1 MEMMFFFNLQI
12 LRQFLQIFVCRGPAG
27 CESYDGVCFIIGF
40 PEAIGD
46 MFAEFLQLFVF
57 EDEKLLVCGR
67 FEIEGIAFFV
77 EEGFELFCHA
87 NRVLTDAGVQIIGE
101 QGIELDAKESAF
113 G

>member
-1 MEMMFFFNLQI
+1 
-12 LRQFLQIFVCRGPAG
+12 
-27 CESYDGVCFIIGF
+27 
-40 PEAIGD
+40 

-87 NRVLTDAGVQIIGE
+87 DRVLADAGVQTIGE
-101 QGIELDAKESAF
+101 QGIELDAKESAL